1 MPYRVALAVGL
12 PILWWQGRHVKRDTP
27 RLPEAA
33 GARVGVSGAGQPLRV
48 LILGDSAAAGVGVSH
63 QDQALLGQI
72 LALLTPHYQVSW
84 QLHATSGFRL
94 IDVYQSLDALQG
106 EPFDVVLVSVGVND
120 VTAFTPIRRWTQQ
133 YQHLIDYFHQ
143 HSSTTQ
149 LLCTAVPP
157 MHAFSAL
164 PQPLRWLL
172 GQRAHHLNRVL
183 AQQLSV
189 YPYAHLLKPDLPLEA
204 TLLAADGFHPA
215 APAYQL
221 WAQAAAQLLHS
232 ILKPNEKTL
241 DLQKDTI
248 KKSSEIFHSST

>member
-1 MPYRVALAVGL
+1 MPYRVALAVSL

-106 EPFDVVLVSVGVND
+106 QHFDVVIVSVGVND
-120 VTAFTPIRRWTQQ
+120 VTSFTPIHRWIQQ
-133 YQHLIDYFHQ
+133 YQQLIAHFSQ
-143 HSSTTQ
+143 QSSTTH

-172 GQRAHHLNRVL
+172 GQRAHHLNRAL
-183 AQQLSV
+183 AQLLHLSLNT
-189 YPYAHLLKPDLPLEA
+189 HLLTPDLPLRPEM
-204 TLLAADGFHPA
+204 LAEDGFHPA
-215 APAYQL
+215 DQAYHL
-221 WAQAAAQLLHS
+221 WANAAVQLIQH
-232 ILKPNEKTL
+232 LKGRP
-241 DLQKDTI
+241 
-248 KKSSEIFHSST
+248 